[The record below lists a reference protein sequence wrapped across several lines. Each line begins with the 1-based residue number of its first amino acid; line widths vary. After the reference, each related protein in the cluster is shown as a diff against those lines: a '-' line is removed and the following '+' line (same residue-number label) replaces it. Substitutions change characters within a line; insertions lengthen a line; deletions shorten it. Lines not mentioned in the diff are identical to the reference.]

1 MDFFKHVP
9 HKRTGLV
16 LPIQFAFFLLMFCS
30 VLLPASGG
38 AQAAAHQ
45 STITIHVGKA
55 GLFSGFGHTHTVV
68 APVQRTEI
76 DPAKM
81 SATIVVLTKG
91 MRVVD
96 KDVSEKDRAQIQADM
111 LGPKVLDAQ
120 QFPQIVFQSSRIEAA
135 GPQQYRVSG
144 TLELHG
150 RRKELSFNVAGG
162 PDHYTGTT
170 RLKQTDFGIE
180 PFSAG
185 GGTVKVKNEL
195 ELEFDIWKQPLAS
208 NR

>member
-1 MDFFKHVP
+1 MKPKVRLRARFSQH
-9 HKRTGLV
+9 
-16 LPIQFAFFLLMFCS
+16 LLMLFF
-30 VLLPASGG
+30 VASTVM
-38 AQAAAHQ
+38 AQTSAPGHQ
-45 STITIHVGKA
+45 SMITIHVGKA

-68 APVQRTEI
+68 APVQRAEI

-81 SATIVVLTKG
+81 SATIVVLTKD

-96 KDVSEKDRAQIQADM
+96 KDISEKDRAQIQGDM

-120 QFPQIVFQSSRIEAA
+120 QFPEIVFRSSKVEAA

-150 RRKELSFNVAGG
+150 IRKELSFNVAGG
-162 PDHYTGTT
+162 PEHYTGTT
-170 RLKQTDFGIE
+170 RLKQTDFGIQ

-195 ELEFDIWKQPLAS
+195 ELEFDIW
-208 NR
+208 NTR